1 MIFARLPGAV
11 DVAVLAG
18 QLSARPGL
26 WDLNTQRTA
35 DPRSPHHGCS
45 DIWLRYNDPAKLGA
59 DYVAWTREHDSVW
72 HPAAAE
78 LPALA
83 EIIFDTMRAVRATR
97 LGGCLIT
104 RIPPGK
110 SVRPHADTGWHPRY
124 YNTKVYIPLR
134 SPSGCL
140 NYCAGECVEMKAGE
154 AWIMNNTLPHS
165 VINGGDADRIT
176 LIVSTK
182 TEP

>member
-1 MIFARLPGAV
+1 MIFEKLPGAV
-11 DVAVLAG
+11 DIGELAV
-18 QLSARPGL
+18 QLRAREDL
-26 WDLNTQRTA
+26 WDLNTRRTE
-35 DPRSPHHGCS
+35 DPRSPHSGCS
-45 DIWLRYNDPAKLGA
+45 DIWLRYNDPARLSI
-59 DYVAWTREHDSVW
+59 DYVAWTQEHDSVW

-83 EIIFDTMRAVRATR
+83 DIVFDTMRAVRATR

-124 YNTKVYIPLR
+124 YNTKVYIPLQ
-134 SPSGCL
+134 SPAECL
-140 NYCAGECVEMKAGE
+140 NYCDGVCVHMKAGE
-154 AWIMNNTLPHS
+154 AWVMNNTLTHS
-165 VINGGDADRIT
+165 VVNGGDIDRIT